1 MTTIR
6 TSKLSASAYQPT
18 VRKKLS
24 ASAYQPTVKIHK
36 QLLLASKLSSE
47 FGRVTTSMYSACD
60 VATNLLMKV
69 VYRDMSIP
77 AKVVFWDLVAEHF
90 TV

>member
-1 MTTIR
+1 
-6 TSKLSASAYQPT
+6 
-18 VRKKLS
+18 
-24 ASAYQPTVKIHK
+24 
-36 QLLLASKLSSE
+36 
-47 FGRVTTSMYSACD
+47 MYSACD
-60 VATNLLMKV
+60 VATSLLMKV